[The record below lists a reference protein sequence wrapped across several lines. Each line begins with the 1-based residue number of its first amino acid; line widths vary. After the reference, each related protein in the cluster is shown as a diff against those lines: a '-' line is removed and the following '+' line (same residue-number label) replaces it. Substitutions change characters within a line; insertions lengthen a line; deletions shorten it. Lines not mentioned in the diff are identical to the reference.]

1 MTKSGYAQLLIP
13 MLIAA
18 LSLTAGCGKKD
29 DGKSAKGAGKGA
41 EKAATQVAAKVNA
54 EEITVHQINSA
65 LARTPNIPTD
75 QVEAAKLEILNR
87 LVDQSVAKQ
96 QAIEQ
101 KLDRSPNVLQSI
113 EAARSEILARAFM
126 EQFTLKQPKPGD
138 DEIKKYYAENPA
150 LFSER
155 RFFNLEELTVQPTEG
170 LAAKLQEQI
179 KRSRSMQDVANW
191 LKSQE
196 AKFSVNRGTR
206 ASEALPLDLL
216 PAIHSMKDGEIKMVD
231 ARGRLYVFR
240 LIASK
245 SEPVSEAQATPRIQQ
260 YLFNRR
266 AGEALA
272 AEMKQLKDKAKIEY
286 RGEFSGGAEAAQKRV
301 KEAAEAKAK
310 EAAEAKSKAAAEAQ
324 ARAEIKAKAAAE
336 AEARAEALSKARAA
350 AEAQSRAEAEAKAK
364 AAESKSGVSRETI
377 DKGVRGLK

>member
-1 MTKSGYAQLLIP
+1 MRISSHARFLALIVV
-13 MLIAA
+13 
-18 LSLTAGCGKKD
+18 LSVAAGCGKKD
-29 DGKSAKGAGKGA
+29 DGKGTKAAGKGA
-41 EKAATQVAAKVNA
+41 EKAATQVAAKVNSD
-54 EEITVHQINSA
+54 EITVHQINSG
-65 LARTPNIPTD
+65 LARTPNIPPD
-75 QVEAAKLEILNR
+75 QVEAAKIEILNR

-113 EAARSEILARAFM
+113 EAARSEILARAYM
-126 EQFTLKQPKPGD
+126 EQFTSKQPKPGD
-138 DEIKKYYAENPA
+138 DEVKKYYTENPA

-155 RFFNLEELTVQPTEG
+155 RFYNLEEITVQPTEG

-179 KRSRSMQDVANW
+179 KKSRSTQEVANW

-206 ASEALPLDLL
+206 AAEALPLDLL
-216 PAIHSMKDGEIKMVD
+216 PAIHSMKDGDIKMVD

-245 SEPVSEAQATPRIQQ
+245 SEPVTEAQATPRIQQ
-260 YLFNRR
+260 FLFNRR

-272 AEMKQLKDKAKIEY
+272 AEMKRLKDKSKIEY
-286 RGEFSGGAEAAQKRV
+286 VGEFSGGLEAVQKR
-301 KEAAEAKAK
+301 AK
-310 EAAEAKSKAAAEAQ
+310 EAADQKAKADAEAKTKAAAEAQ
-324 ARAEIKAKAAAE
+324 ARADIKAKAAAE

-350 AEAQSRAEAEAKAK
+350 AEAQSKAEAEAKAK
-364 AAESKSGVSRETI
+364 ASASKGVSQDAI
-377 DKGVRGLK
+377 DKGLRGLK